1 MSKSLQPH
9 GLLGSVHGILQAR
22 ILEWVAIS
30 FSRDLPDPGI
40 ETVSLVSPALA
51 GRFFI
56 TEPPGKPKL
65 SELFQSWDIV
75 PLWERGR
82 EDANACAPS
91 PSGIQRELCLGDHRA
106 FTPMTWLALISLT
119 CLPFPPFRHSTMVH
133 STVVRGA
140 PTEEEAIQELAVIT
154 STSYF
159 MVLAVVGLS
168 CSNLD
173 LQPWMRHVGSLAL
186 ALFPPAV

>member
-1 MSKSLQPH
+1 MSP
-9 GLLGSVHGILQAR
+9 
-22 ILEWVAIS
+22 
-30 FSRDLPDPGI
+30 
-40 ETVSLVSPALA
+40 VSPALA

-186 ALFPPAV
+186 AFFPPAV